1 MTETGVDMNHRL
13 KVLPRKQ
20 ISKSVDG
27 KLIPIYPIN
36 TGLLILYIYIRPN
49 DEKYQKKKKR
59 KHLLTRAAAFA

>member
-36 TGLLILYIYIRPN
+36 TGLFILYIY
-49 DEKYQKKKKR
+49 QTKR
-59 KHLLTRAAAFA
+59 